1 MNAQVSFKNS
11 PKKNVIFSKM
21 LTIQKKVQI
30 GLVINFLA
38 SLNQHNKYKKG
49 IYT

>member
-1 MNAQVSFKNS
+1 M
-11 PKKNVIFSKM
+11 FSQM

-38 SLNQHNKYKKG
+38 SLNKHNK
-49 IYT
+49 